1 MKKVLGF
8 ILIVAFLISCS
19 REKRVVEESYPDGKP
34 KKVCI
39 YTGRGKNRE
48 KIRETDYYSN
58 GNMKLDGTYK
68 DGKRDGQWTYWYEN
82 GTKWS
87 EGFFRDGK
95 NDGKRLTYFPNGKLR
110 YEAYYKE
117 GGRTGKWKFFDE
129 TGRMLQEINYQGT
142 PPDTIKK

>member
-1 MKKVLGF
+1 MMVIALM
-8 ILIVAFLISCS
+8 ISCS
-19 REKRVVEESYPDGKP
+19 REKRVVEESYPDGKQ

-39 YTGRGKNRE
+39 YTGRGENRE
-48 KIRETDYYSN
+48 KIRETDYYAN

-82 GTKWS
+82 GAKWS
-87 EGFFRDGK
+87 EGSFREGK

-117 GGRTGKWKFFDE
+117 GERTGKWKFFDE
-129 TGRMLQEINYQGT
+129 TGRLVQEIKYSEV
-142 PPDTIKK
+142 PDTIKH